1 MNEHPAPLRSTR
13 TRRAIALAA
22 STVVFGIVLSG
33 CAGGASE
40 ASSSAAAEPAPGG
53 DLVIGTYLD
62 PTCIDNQQIGTNAS
76 LSVTRQLT
84 DSLTEQDPESGEI
97 GPWLA
102 ESWEVNEDS
111 SSFTFTL
118 RDGVTFSD
126 GTELTAQVVKENIDA
141 IVALGAQAPVA
152 GPYLAGL
159 EAATVVDDQVI
170 EISFAQPNAQ
180 FLQATS
186 NIALGIV
193 SSATAAMS
201 AEERCAAGVVGT
213 GPFVLDS
220 YAANDATVLVKRED
234 YDWAPPSADHDGAAY
249 LDSIT
254 FQVLP
259 ENSVR
264 TGALLSG
271 QIDAMDNVQQ
281 QDEASVSSN
290 GFRIVSRAN
299 PGFAVSVLFNLD
311 SPVASDPAVRKAMM
325 IGIDRDDVLSVL
337 GPTGAAT
344 PGVLTDTTPG
354 AADFTDYFTPDPDA
368 AVELLEDAGW
378 VEGADGVREKDG
390 VALAFEF
397 PYFFDGPVVE
407 LLQQEYAELG
417 IRLDISQVTTADFLA
432 LLQEGAF
439 DATVG
444 NLTRADVDVLRS
456 TLTSAGANWYG
467 MSDAALQ
474 QLLEDQAAEPDV
486 DSRLAIA
493 GTIQDTVLE
502 NAYVVPLHALAAA
515 YAVRDGVHDLQFEAS
530 TRLNL
535 YDTWVTP

>member
-1 MNEHPAPLRSTR
+1 
-13 TRRAIALAA
+13 
-22 STVVFGIVLSG
+22 
-33 CAGGASE
+33 
-40 ASSSAAAEPAPGG
+40 
-53 DLVIGTYLD
+53 
-62 PTCIDNQQIGTNAS
+62 
-76 LSVTRQLT
+76 
-84 DSLTEQDPESGEI
+84 
-97 GPWLA
+97 
-102 ESWEVNEDS
+102 
-111 SSFTFTL
+111 
-118 RDGVTFSD
+118 
-126 GTELTAQVVKENIDA
+126 VVKDNIDG

-159 EAATVVDDQVI
+159 QGVTVIDDNVI

-201 AEERCAAGVVGT
+201 AEERCSAGVVGT
-213 GPFVLDS
+213 GPFVLES
-220 YAANDATVLVKRED
+220 YAANDATVLVKRDD
-234 YDWAPPSADHDGAAY
+234 YDWAPSSAGHEGAAY

-264 TGALLSG
+264 SGALLSG

-281 QDEASVSSN
+281 QDETSVSSN
-290 GFRIVSRAN
+290 GFSIVSRAN
-299 PGFAVSVLFNLD
+299 PGFAVSVLFNLN

-325 IGIDRDDVLSVL
+325 IGVDRDDVLSVL

-354 AADFTDYFTPDPDA
+354 AADFTEHFTADTEA

-378 VEGADGVREKDG
+378 VEGDDGVREKDG

-407 LLQQEYAELG
+407 LLQQEYAALG
-417 IRLDISQVTTADFLA
+417 IRLNISQVTTADFLTIV
-432 LLQEGAF
+432 QEGAF

-456 TLTSAGANWYG
+456 TLTNAGANWYG

-474 QLLEDQAAEPDV
+474 QLLEAQASEPDAEA
-486 DSRLAIA
+486 RLEISGAI
-493 GTIQDTVLE
+493 QESVLE

-515 YAVRDGVHDLQFEAS
+515 YAVSVLFQDLQFEAS
-530 TRLNL
+530 TMLI
-535 YDTWVTP
+535 